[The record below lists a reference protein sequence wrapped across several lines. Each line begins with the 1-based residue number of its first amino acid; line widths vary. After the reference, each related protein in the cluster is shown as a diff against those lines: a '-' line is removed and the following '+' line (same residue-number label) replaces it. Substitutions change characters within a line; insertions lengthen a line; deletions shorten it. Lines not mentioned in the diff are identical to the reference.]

1 MGTYVFPTII
11 KSAGGEKT
19 TSGNQAPFWVSSSLC
34 VFSALLALFF
44 VPSIG
49 QDTIVKE
56 DRLFKEYLEKQGWDV
71 SQLGSGD
78 KGSGGSGVVV
88 VDERDGEKDGAKI

>member
-1 MGTYVFPTII
+1 M
-11 KSAGGEKT
+11 
-19 TSGNQAPFWVSSSLC
+19 
-34 VFSALLALFF
+34 FSALLALFF

-78 KGSGGSGVVV
+78 EGSGGSGVVV